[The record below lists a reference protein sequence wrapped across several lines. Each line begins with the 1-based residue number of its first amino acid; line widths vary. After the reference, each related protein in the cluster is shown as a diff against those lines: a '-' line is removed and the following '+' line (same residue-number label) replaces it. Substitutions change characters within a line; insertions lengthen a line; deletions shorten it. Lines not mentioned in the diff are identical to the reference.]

1 MITLRPAKARDTA
14 RILEI
19 WRKAVDA
26 THDFLHRADRAAI
39 EEEVTAFLPEAALTL
54 AVDASD
60 KPLGFMFLHEGHMEA
75 LFIDPD
81 YHGRGIGKALVQAAL
96 AAHPALTTDVNE
108 QNTQAMGFIAGSVS
122 SRRDAPTST
131 GRDVPIRS
139 SILGFAQPNNKPRGH
154 GSSGGSK
161 PRTPSSV
168 SQPRIFSPSTA
179 STNGAKCAAKA
190 CLA

>member
-1 MITLRPAKARDTA
+1 MITLRPANARDTA

-39 EEEVTAFLPEAALTL
+39 EEEVTL

-81 YHGRGIGKALVQAAL
+81 YHGRGIGKTLVHAAL

-108 QNTQAMGFIAGSVS
+108 QNTQAMGFY
-122 SRRDAPTST
+122 RRLGFKPT
-131 GRDVPIRS
+131 GRSDLDGQGRPYPLVH
-139 SILGFAQPNNKPRGH
+139 LGFRATEQ
-154 GSSGGSK
+154 
-161 PRTPSSV
+161 
-168 SQPRIFSPSTA
+168 
-179 STNGAKCAAKA
+179 
-190 CLA
+190 

>member
-1 MITLRPAKARDTA
+1 MITLRSANARDTA

-39 EEEVTAFLPEAALTL
+39 EEEVTAFLPEAALML

-81 YHGRGIGKALVQAAL
+81 YHGRGIGTALVQAAL

-108 QNTQAMGFIAGSVS
+108 QNTQAMGFY
-122 SRRDAPTST
+122 RRLGFKPT
-131 GRDVPIRS
+131 GRSDLDGQGRPYPLVH
-139 SILGFAQPNNKPRGH
+139 LGFRATEQ
-154 GSSGGSK
+154 
-161 PRTPSSV
+161 
-168 SQPRIFSPSTA
+168 
-179 STNGAKCAAKA
+179 
-190 CLA
+190 